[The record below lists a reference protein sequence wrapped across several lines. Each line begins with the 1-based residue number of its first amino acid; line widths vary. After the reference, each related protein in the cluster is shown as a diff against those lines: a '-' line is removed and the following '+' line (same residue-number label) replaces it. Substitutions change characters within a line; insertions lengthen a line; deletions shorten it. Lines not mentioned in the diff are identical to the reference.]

1 MKILASFSQT
11 IECKYGIKSYQSAKN
26 TYDWMLKSIYKMKKA
41 PENVSSKFDFRI
53 GDISC
58 SCRTIEEFIEN
69 AYGAHMFS
77 LSTMHI
83 LALDINIYLC
93 ADSRNVVT
101 VSANSK
107 RDLEEMVTSLDKGIQ
122 PIVKCDRLLKIRFS
136 TQ

>member
-1 MKILASFSQT
+1 
-11 IECKYGIKSYQSAKN
+11 
-26 TYDWMLKSIYKMKKA
+26 
-41 PENVSSKFDFRI
+41 
-53 GDISC
+53 
-58 SCRTIEEFIEN
+58 
-69 AYGAHMFS
+69 MFS